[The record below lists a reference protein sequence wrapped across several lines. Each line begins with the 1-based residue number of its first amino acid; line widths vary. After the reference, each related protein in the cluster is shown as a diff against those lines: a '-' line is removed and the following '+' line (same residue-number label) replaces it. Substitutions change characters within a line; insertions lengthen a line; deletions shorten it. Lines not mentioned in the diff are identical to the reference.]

1 MNLRR
6 LRLPFLPTATLFAQ
20 LLALIVLSLL
30 AAVAVN
36 VLVIFNLPPPAPDFY
51 RISEIT
57 EAIRGQPVISTGLDR
72 LPLVSQIRDQPPQID
87 ASNPRFM
94 FGFRHDL
101 GAVLGI
107 PPQDIVIS
115 SDFFGFPDR
124 RIFQAVRREISRGG
138 ARTADERYL
147 VAPFELGVKQPDGR
161 WLIIKPK
168 PSLKPTPWQQM
179 TFTWVVLSTL
189 ALSPI
194 AYLFARRL
202 ASPIAQFAAAA
213 ERLGR
218 DPHAPP
224 LIIRGPA
231 EIAVAVQAFNGMQ
244 ERLGRYVDDRT
255 AMIGAV
261 AHDLRTPLMRLRF
274 RAEAAPEELRAKIA
288 ADIAEMEAMISGT
301 MAFVRD
307 ASQQAERTRLE
318 LSSLL
323 ESLADEMNET
333 GQDVVVE
340 QADRIVIDGDPLAL
354 RRLFNNLLENA
365 VKFGRLA
372 RIRVFT
378 DHENAVVEIDD
389 KGPGLP
395 PSELEQVF
403 EPFYRR
409 EGSRSR
415 ETGGIGL
422 GLAVVRSV
430 ARAHG
435 GDAGLENRLG
445 GGLTARVHL
454 PLSAV

>member
-1 MNLRR
+1 MKLGR
-6 LRLPFLPTATLFAQ
+6 LSFPILPTATLFAQ

-30 AAVAVN
+30 AAAAVN
-36 VLVIFNLPPPAPDFY
+36 VLVIFNLPPPVPDFY
-51 RISEIT
+51 RISEIA
-57 EAIRGQPVISTGLDR
+57 EVVRGQHVAAGPDHR
-72 LPLVSQIRDQPPQID
+72 PLVTRVSDAPPRTEP
-87 ASNPRFM
+87 ASPGFM
-94 FGFRHDL
+94 GGFRRDL
-101 GAVLGI
+101 GAALGLR
-107 PPQDIVIS
+107 PDQIVVR
-115 SDFFGFPDR
+115 SDSLRFPDR
-124 RIFQAVRREISRGG
+124 RMFQVVRREIGRNGRG
-138 ARTADERYL
+138 AEERYL
-147 VAPFELGVKQPDGR
+147 IAPFQLGISRPDGR
-161 WLIIKPK
+161 WLIVEPK
-168 PSLKPTPWQQM
+168 PSLKLTPWQQS
-179 TFTWVVLSTL
+179 TLTWLALSTL
-189 ALSPI
+189 ALAPI

-218 DPHAPP
+218 DPHAAP

-231 EIAVAVQAFNGMQ
+231 EISVAVRAFNDMQ
-244 ERLGRYVDDRT
+244 ERLARYVDDRT

-261 AHDLRTPLMRLRF
+261 AHDLRTPLTRLRF
-274 RAEAAPEELRAKIA
+274 RAESAPDELRAKMA
-288 ADIAEMEAMISGT
+288 ADIGEMEAMISGT

-307 ASQQAERTRLE
+307 ASQPTTRTRLE

-323 ESLADEMNET
+323 ESLADEMSET

-372 RIRVFT
+372 RVRVFA
-378 DHENAVVEIDD
+378 DPVNAVVEIDD
-389 KGPGLP
+389 QGPGLP
-395 PSELEQVF
+395 KAELEQVF

-409 EGSRSR
+409 EVSRSR

-435 GDAGLENRLG
+435 GDVGLENRMK
-445 GGLTARVHL
+445 GGLTARVRL
-454 PLSAV
+454 PLSVVSG